1 MNIECV
7 KEKFVKALSKA
18 EKVTGRNITLPI
30 LSCVL
35 LEAKDSVLTI
45 KATNLDLGIEI
56 KLPVK
61 VIKPGSV
68 AVPGSI
74 LSNFVSNL
82 NNEKNISLE
91 VVDGNLKITTS
102 HSHSTIKAFPID
114 DFPSIPKVSDA
125 TTFTFNTQDLLKG
138 FKYVAYS
145 ASNSTIRPVLSSI
158 LMYPEDDFVVCVAT
172 DSFRLAEKKIKVK
185 KPKEFK
191 QVLIPLKNIPEI
203 IRTLEDTKDEMTVL
217 LNQNQIAFVYEDI
230 YITSRVIDGT
240 FPDYRQLITKD
251 IKTEVVVLKQDLV
264 GALKVSNIF
273 SDKFSQVI
281 FDISGKDKKFN
292 ISTKN
297 IDIGENIQNI
307 DAVIK
312 GEDLTVSFNYK
323 YIIDCFNSIES
334 DSVSLQFNDRN
345 HPMLISGVGDKNFLY
360 LVMPMN
366 K

>member
-7 KEKFVKALSKA
+7 KEKFTRALIKA
-18 EKVTGRNITLPI
+18 EKITARNITLPI

-74 LSNFVSNL
+74 LSNFISSL
-82 NNEKNISLE
+82 STEKNISLE
-91 VVDGNLKITTS
+91 SIDGNLKITTN
-102 HSHSTIKAFPID
+102 HSHSIIKSFPID
-114 DFPSIPKVSDA
+114 DFPSIPKINNDTV
-125 TTFTFNTQDLLKG
+125 FNFNTQDLLKG
-138 FKYVAYS
+138 FRYVAYS

-158 LMYPEDDFVVCVAT
+158 LIYPEDDFIVCVAT
-172 DSFRLAEKKIKVK
+172 DSFRLAEKKIKTK
-185 KPKEFK
+185 KSKEFK
-191 QVLIPLKNIPEI
+191 QILIPLKNIPEI
-203 IRTLEDTKDEMTVL
+203 ARVLEDTNDLTVL
-217 LNQNQIAFVYEDI
+217 LNQNQIAFINEEI
-230 YITSRVIDGT
+230 YLTSRVIDGT
-240 FPDYRQLITKD
+240 FPDYRQLIIKD
-251 IKTEVVVLKQDLV
+251 IKTEVVVLKQDLIN
-264 GALKVSNIF
+264 AMKVSNIF
-273 SDKFSQVI
+273 SDKFNQIS
-281 FDISGKDKKFN
+281 FDISSKNKKFT

-297 IDIGENIQNI
+297 IDIGENTQTI
-307 DAVIK
+307 DAVVK
-312 GEDLTVSFNYK
+312 GEDLNISFNYK

-334 DSVSLQFNDRN
+334 DSVSLGFQDKN
-345 HPMLISGVGDKNFLY
+345 HPMLITGVGDKNFLY

>member
-1 MNIECV
+1 MNIECI
-7 KEKFVKALSKA
+7 KEKFTRALSKA
-18 EKVTGRNITLPI
+18 EKITGRNITLPI

-68 AVPGSI
+68 AVPGAV

-82 NNEKNISLE
+82 TNEKNITLQ
-91 VVDGNLKITTS
+91 VVDGNLKLTTS
-102 HSHSTIKAFPID
+102 HSHSTIKCFPID

-125 TTFTFNTQDLLKG
+125 TTFQFSAPDLLKG

-158 LMYPEDDFVVCVAT
+158 LMYPEDEFVICVAT

-185 KPKEFK
+185 KPKDFK
-191 QVLIPLKNIPEI
+191 QVLIPLRNIPEI
-203 IRTLEDTKDEMTVL
+203 IRTFEDIKDELTVS
-217 LNQNQIAFVYEDI
+217 LNQNQISFTYEDI
-230 YITSRVIDGT
+230 YITSRVIDGI
-240 FPDYRQLITKD
+240 FPDYKQLITKD
-251 IKTEVVVLKQDLV
+251 IKTEVVVLKQDLI

-273 SDKFSQVI
+273 SDKFSQVV
-281 FDISGKDKKFN
+281 FDISGKDKKFT

-312 GEDLTVSFNYK
+312 GEDLSVSFNYK
-323 YIIDCFNSIES
+323 YIIDCFNSIDS

-345 HPMLISGVGDKNFLY
+345 HPMLVGGVGDKNFLY